1 MAEAAAEDEELHE
14 VRCCSDTNLGTGW
27 NQPSYCQT
35 AGFMNT
41 WGESQ
46 INSNCHADKTFSEAS
61 NICSVAGAR
70 LCTKEELAA
79 DCTKGT
85 GCGYDGDLIWSST
98 SVEFCA
104 SDESCD
110 DDGLACTTN
119 TCGLDGSCTT
129 SYLAYCAKMVVCG
142 SSSSGACNV
151 NPSLPSDPEEL
162 HEVRCCSNTFLDS
175 GWKQHADCPF
185 NVWAESP
192 EIGDPAVCQ
201 AAKTYDQAN
210 QICSDVGARLCT
222 EQELLN
228 DCARGTGCSFD
239 KEYNWSSTPYEL

>member
-14 VRCCSDTNLGTGW
+14 VRCCADTNLGTGW
-27 NQPSYCQT
+27 NQPNSCKS
-35 AGFMNT
+35 AFPNT
-41 WGESQ
+41 WGESE
-46 INSNCHADKTFSEAS
+46 INSICHADKTFSEAS

-79 DCTKGT
+79 DCTRGT
-85 GCGYDGDLIWSST
+85 GCSYDNEQIWSST
-98 SVEFCA
+98 SVELCT
-104 SDESCD
+104 SDESCE

-119 TCGLDGSCTT
+119 TCGLNGICTP
-129 SYLAYCAKMVVCG
+129 SFLAGCAKMVVCG
-142 SSSSGACNV
+142 SSSNGACNV
-151 NPSLPSDPEEL
+151 NPSLPSDPEEA
-162 HEVRCCSNTFLDS
+162 HEVRCCSDTDLGS
-175 GWKQHADCPF
+175 PWKQHANCPF

-239 KEYNWSSTPYEL
+239 KEYNWSNTTYTG